1 LVLKHRQNG
10 NQHQRI
16 VAFLGSPLAL
26 GKEECLALHL
36 ALRKNNIALD
46 LVSFGPVTEN
56 DSLLETLVWGED
68 VEAGQA
74 AMEGNEDASHLLRIL
89 PGQRSIVEAVASSA
103 VVRGE
108 GGAAGGAPGGFEFGV
123 DPEMDPELALA
134 LKLSMEEEQARQAS
148 LAGSKKTDAGEK
160 EQDNDMDVDEAA
172 AAADEEDED
181 ALLQQAIALSMQ
193 DQNQHQQ

>member
-1 LVLKHRQNG
+1 M
-10 NQHQRI
+10 
-16 VAFLGSPLAL
+16 AFLGSPLAL
-26 GKEECLALHL
+26 GREECLALHL

-56 DSLLETLVWGED
+56 DGLVETLVWGED

-89 PGQRSIVEAVASSA
+89 PGQGSIVEAVASSA

-108 GGAAGGAPGGFEFGV
+108 GAAGGSGAQGGFEFGV

-134 LKLSMEEEQARQAS
+134 LKLSMEEEQARQAALS
-148 LAGSKKTDAGEK
+148 GGKKTE
-160 EQDNDMDVDEAA
+160 EPEDNGMDVDEAGPA
-172 AAADEEDED
+172 GVDEEDED

-193 DQNQHQQ
+193 DQHNQQ